1 MKKSAKASVITLS
14 LIVDLCIVCMIWPTL
29 GQQVPFNEWVWKHH
43 PVHKTRYYMSDS
55 LVEKLNRERPTREE
69 TTSMLGPEPD
79 GFIQGENHLSYWL
92 YSPGLIGLKMYSL
105 EIDFT
110 NDGTFMGADVVYSD

>member
-1 MKKSAKASVITLS
+1 MKKSAKAIVITL
-14 LIVDLCIVCMIWPTL
+14 IVIIGLCIVCMIWPTL

-79 GFIQGENHLSYWL
+79 GFIQRENHLSYWL

-110 NDGTFMGADVVYSD
+110 NDGTFMGANVVYSD